1 MTGQTFQRALVVRGG
16 ALGDFLLTLP
26 VLEALRAAAPA
37 SRLEVMAY
45 PGIAALATHAGT
57 IDQARSIEYG
67 PLAGFF
73 TRGAILEPGLREYFG
88 SFDLVL
94 NYLYDPDGIFADNLR
109 AAGAK
114 RIVAGPHRPGQNGH
128 AIDQL
133 AAPLAEIGVPLAR
146 RAARLGVVPGQEE
159 RELVALHP
167 GSGSPAKNWPAERWA
182 ALAADLLQE
191 EGNLR
196 VAIIG
201 GEADAESLGPLRG
214 FSRHERV
221 LWWENL
227 PLTGLAA
234 RLAGARAYLG
244 HDTGVSHLAAVVGA
258 PSLLL
263 FGPTDPGVW
272 APPHEHVRILRA
284 PGGRLEDLSLS
295 AVHGA
300 LRPMVAAARLATGAP
315 PPEDGK
321 P

>member
-1 MTGQTFQRALVVRGG
+1 
-16 ALGDFLLTLP
+16 
-26 VLEALRAAAPA
+26 VLEALRAAAPT

-45 PGIAALATHAGT
+45 PGIATLAARAGT
-57 IDQARSIEYG
+57 VDQARSIEYG

-94 NYLYDPDGIFADNLR
+94 NYLYDPDDIFTGNLR

-114 RIVAGPHRPGQNGH
+114 RILAGPHRPGENGH

-133 AAPLAEIGVPLAR
+133 AAPLAELGIPLAR
-146 RAARLGVVPGQEE
+146 RAARLGVVPE
-159 RELVALHP
+159 RVDRPVVALHP
-167 GSGSPAKNWPAERWA
+167 GSGSPAKNWPSQHWA
-182 ALAADLLQE
+182 ALVADLLQGE
-191 EGNLR
+191 SDLC
-196 VAIIG
+196 VAIVG
-201 GEADAESLGPLRG
+201 GEADAESLLPLRG

-227 PLTGLAA
+227 PLTGLAE
-234 RLAGARAYLG
+234 RLAGTRAYIG
-244 HDTGVSHLAAVVGA
+244 HDTGVSHLAAVVGT

-263 FGPTDPGVW
+263 FGPTDPGIW

-284 PGGRLEDLSLS
+284 PGDRLENLSPS
-295 AVHGA
+295 AVRGA
-300 LRPMVAAARLATGAP
+300 LWPMVAAPRLATGAP
-315 PPEDGK
+315 PPEDGR